1 MRFSAALFVGV
12 FAAFASAQSTTAGSA
27 TGVSTAGTAQS
38 SAQAAITKCLDACAA
53 DDVSC
58 RAKCIAVPDP
68 NAAQANATNNCVAD
82 CPKGNGT
89 ASDNKEYADC
99 VAACIGA
106 NYYTSTGT
114 PGQTNAAAGSGAAA
128 TGTAATTGTGAAT
141 GTKSGSNPDKTAA
154 SGSGSGTGTATGSS
168 ASATTTK
175 NAGEALRVTTSA
187 FGLMGL
193 VAALIAL

>member
-1 MRFSAALFVGV
+1 MSRLIFFPFPETWKDRLLTRTL
-12 FAAFASAQSTTAGSA
+12 Q
-27 TGVSTAGTAQS
+27 
-38 SAQAAITKCLDACAA
+38 
-53 DDVSC
+53 
-58 RAKCIAVPDP
+58 VPDP

-89 ASDNKEYADC
+89 ASDNLAYADC

-114 PGQTNAAAGSGAAA
+114 PEQTNAAGGSGAAA
-128 TGTAATTGTGAAT
+128 TGTATTTGTGAT
-141 GTKSGSNPDKTAA
+141 GTKTGSNPDKTGA
-154 SGSGSGTGTATGSS
+154 SGTGTATGSS
-168 ASATTTK
+168 ASATTTT

>member
-1 MRFSAALFVGV
+1 MFPAVLWLVAHFS
-12 FAAFASAQSTTAGSA
+12 
-27 TGVSTAGTAQS
+27 
-38 SAQAAITKCLDACAA
+38 
-53 DDVSC
+53 
-58 RAKCIAVPDP
+58 RARLIFQRPPANFPSQVPDP

-89 ASDNKEYADC
+89 ASDNLQYADC

-114 PGQTNAAAGSGAAA
+114 PGQTGAAAGSGAAA
-128 TGTAATTGTGAAT
+128 TGTASTTGAT
-141 GTKSGSNPDKTAA
+141 GTKTGSNADKT
-154 SGSGSGTGTATGSS
+154 GTTTGSGTGTASGSS

>member
-12 FAAFASAQSTTAGSA
+12 FAAFATAQSTTAGSA

-38 SAQAAITKCLDACAA
+38 SAQATITKCLDACAA
-53 DDVSC
+53 DDVNC

-89 ASDNKEYADC
+89 ASDNLQYADC

-114 PGQTNAAAGSGAAA
+114 PQQTNAAAGSGAAA
-128 TGTAATTGTGAAT
+128 TGTASTTGAT
-141 GTKSGSNPDKTAA
+141 GTKTGSNPDKTAA
-154 SGSGSGTGTATGSS
+154 SGSGTGTGTATGST